1 VKITVK
7 LGAPLSQIVGEGK
20 VILTLPESAT
30 VADVLDELRRRSPD
44 FEAGLKGKGLRTPLD
59 QVLYVLF
66 VNARIVPLDRAGDT
80 PLRDGD
86 RLSLFLPVAGG

>member
-1 VKITVK
+1 MKVTVK
-7 LGAPLSQIVGEGK
+7 LGAPLSQIVGESK
-20 VILTLPESAT
+20 VILTLPEGAT
-30 VADVLDELRRRSPD
+30 VADVLDELRGRSPD

-66 VNARIVPLDRAGDT
+66 VNARIVSLDRAAGT